1 MLERSFEI
9 FIQIIIPYLKV
20 TPEEMSMLEDDPE
33 EFVNS
38 SSDMCDTRESDD
50 VKTGVTELLE
60 AI

>member
-20 TPEEMSMLEDDPE
+20 TPEEIKMLEADPE

-38 SSDMCDTRESDD
+38 SSDMCDNRESED
-50 VKTGVTELLE
+50 VKTHATDLLD

>member
-9 FIQIIIPYLKV
+9 FIQIVIPYLKV
-20 TPEEMSMLEDDPE
+20 TPEEMKMLQEDPE

-38 SSDMCDTRESDD
+38 SSDMCDSRESED
-50 VKTGVTELLE
+50 VKTQVTELLD